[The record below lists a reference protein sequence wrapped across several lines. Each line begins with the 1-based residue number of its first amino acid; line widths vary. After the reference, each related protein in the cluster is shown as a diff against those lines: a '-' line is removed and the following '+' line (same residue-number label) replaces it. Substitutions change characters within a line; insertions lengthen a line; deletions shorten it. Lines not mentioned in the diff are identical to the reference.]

1 MAGRVTIQDIADALG
16 VSRNTVSKAIN
27 NTGVLAEKTR
37 EKILHK
43 AVEMGYKQFS
53 YISMENL
60 RPSLSNDVK
69 AVLPENNG
77 IIALLTTTQL
87 GYSHFSSTML
97 DKFQRELSQA
107 GYSLT
112 VYRITPEEVAAQ
124 RLPAAFQP
132 DKTDAV
138 MCIEVF
144 DPAYSEFL
152 TTLSIPVLF
161 VDGPVMPDGRK
172 LQADMLLMNNRTEI
186 CTFVSEMY
194 ARGKRTFGYIGH
206 SRHCLSFWER
216 FLALKEG
223 LALCGLPYNPE
234 YSIDG
239 IDPSIKISSPVDYQ
253 NYLGQELDKMSSL
266 PEVFVCANDFVAF
279 DLLHECR
286 KRGLNVPTDFYLCG
300 FDDSPESR
308 VTTPTLTTIHIHSQI
323 MGGSATQMLLTRF
336 KNPDQH
342 YRTVYTETSLIY
354 RESTD
359 F

>member
-43 AVEMGYKQFS
+43 AVEMGYKQIS

-216 FLALKEG
+216 FLSAL
-223 LALCGLPYNPE
+223 
-234 YSIDG
+234 
-239 IDPSIKISSPVDYQ
+239 
-253 NYLGQELDKMSSL
+253 
-266 PEVFVCANDFVAF
+266 
-279 DLLHECR
+279 
-286 KRGLNVPTDFYLCG
+286 
-300 FDDSPESR
+300 
-308 VTTPTLTTIHIHSQI
+308 
-323 MGGSATQMLLTRF
+323 
-336 KNPDQH
+336 
-342 YRTVYTETSLIY
+342 
-354 RESTD
+354 
-359 F
+359 